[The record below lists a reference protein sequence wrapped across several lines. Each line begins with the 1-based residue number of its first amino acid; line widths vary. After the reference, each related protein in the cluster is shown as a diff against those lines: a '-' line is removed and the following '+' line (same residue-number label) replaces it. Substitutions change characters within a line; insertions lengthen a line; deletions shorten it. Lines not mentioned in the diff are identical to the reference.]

1 MALVGSVKQVHLA
14 SKGLS
19 SEMMRSQSD
28 EKDITLTTL
37 GTGAGPGLDSVMA
50 QDEARSAG
58 PRYLVAACSA
68 LLGVGGGDLSDL
80 RRAP

>member
-1 MALVGSVKQVHLA
+1 MALVGRIKQVHLA
-14 SKGLS
+14 YNGLS

-28 EKDITLTTL
+28 EKDITVTTL
-37 GTGAGPGLDSVMA
+37 GTGTGSGLDSVMA

-68 LLGVGGGDLSDL
+68 LLGVGSGDLSVL
-80 RRAP
+80 RRTP

>member
-1 MALVGSVKQVHLA
+1 MALVGSTKQVHLA
-14 SKGLS
+14 SNGLS
-19 SEMMRSQSD
+19 SEMMRSRSD

-37 GTGAGPGLDSVMA
+37 GTGAGSGLDSVMA

-58 PRYLVAACSA
+58 PRYVVAACFA
-68 LLGVGGGDLSDL
+68 LLGVGSGDLSDL